1 MDIFS
6 NHILSMIFLAVTFI
20 CITLLMLS
28 NKKIKY
34 GVLTAVF
41 SVLFILSY
49 YNHGD
54 INIVGIL
61 VFLIGLLF
69 VGLELIVPGGFIA
82 GIVGVLSMIVGISMI
97 INNLYLAFLTV
108 VIAITIDVLF
118 ILVFLSKDFDS
129 SKFNKFVLKE
139 TNSKSFTQ
147 SSKKYLNKKGITITP
162 LRPSGKIEI
171 DGDYID
177 AITRGDFIPKGCEVV
192 LLLVFFSLVPV
203 GLWVTAQFSGV
214 HVKISQ
220 LIGMRLR
227 RVIPKNII
235 NPLIKATKAGLNLT
249 TNQLEAHYLAGGN
262 VNTLVNALI
271 AAQRADI
278 ELEFERAAAID
289 LAGRNVLEAVQV
301 SVNPKVIET
310 PNIAA
315 VAMNG
320 IEVIVKAKV
329 TVRANIERLIGGAG
343 EETII
348 ARVGEGIVTTVGSS
362 ESHTS
367 VLENPDSISKTVLN
381 KGLDSGT
388 AFEILSIDIADVDV
402 GRNIGAKLQTDQA
415 EADKRIA
422 QAKAEER
429 RAMAVAKEQEMIAEV
444 RSMRAKVVESESKVP
459 LAIAKALESGNLGVL
474 DYYNMKNIISDT
486 EMRQA
491 ISGNSEKIKE
501 DDK

>member
-82 GIVGVLSMIVGISMI
+82 GIVGVLSIIVGISMI

-129 SKFNKFVLKE
+129 SKFNKFVLNE

-147 SSKKYLNKKGITITP
+147 SSKKYLSKKGITITP

-192 LLLVFFSLVPV
+192 VSEIKDF
-203 GLWVTAQFSGV
+203 
-214 HVKISQ
+214 KI
-220 LIGMRLR
+220 IVR
-227 RVIPKNII
+227 RV
-235 NPLIKATKAGLNLT
+235 
-249 TNQLEAHYLAGGN
+249 
-262 VNTLVNALI
+262 
-271 AAQRADI
+271 
-278 ELEFERAAAID
+278 
-289 LAGRNVLEAVQV
+289 
-301 SVNPKVIET
+301 
-310 PNIAA
+310 
-315 VAMNG
+315 
-320 IEVIVKAKV
+320 
-329 TVRANIERLIGGAG
+329 
-343 EETII
+343 
-348 ARVGEGIVTTVGSS
+348 
-362 ESHTS
+362 
-367 VLENPDSISKTVLN
+367 
-381 KGLDSGT
+381 
-388 AFEILSIDIADVDV
+388 
-402 GRNIGAKLQTDQA
+402 
-415 EADKRIA
+415 
-422 QAKAEER
+422 
-429 RAMAVAKEQEMIAEV
+429 
-444 RSMRAKVVESESKVP
+444 
-459 LAIAKALESGNLGVL
+459 
-474 DYYNMKNIISDT
+474 
-486 EMRQA
+486 
-491 ISGNSEKIKE
+491 
-501 DDK
+501 

>member
-6 NHILSMIFLAVTFI
+6 NHILSMIFLAVIFI

-82 GIVGVLSMIVGISMI
+82 GIVGVLSMIVGLSMI

-147 SSKKYLNKKGITITP
+147 SSKKYLSKKGITITP

-192 LLLVFFSLVPV
+192 VSEIKDF
-203 GLWVTAQFSGV
+203 
-214 HVKISQ
+214 KI
-220 LIGMRLR
+220 IVR
-227 RVIPKNII
+227 RV
-235 NPLIKATKAGLNLT
+235 
-249 TNQLEAHYLAGGN
+249 
-262 VNTLVNALI
+262 
-271 AAQRADI
+271 
-278 ELEFERAAAID
+278 
-289 LAGRNVLEAVQV
+289 
-301 SVNPKVIET
+301 
-310 PNIAA
+310 
-315 VAMNG
+315 
-320 IEVIVKAKV
+320 
-329 TVRANIERLIGGAG
+329 
-343 EETII
+343 
-348 ARVGEGIVTTVGSS
+348 
-362 ESHTS
+362 
-367 VLENPDSISKTVLN
+367 
-381 KGLDSGT
+381 
-388 AFEILSIDIADVDV
+388 
-402 GRNIGAKLQTDQA
+402 
-415 EADKRIA
+415 
-422 QAKAEER
+422 
-429 RAMAVAKEQEMIAEV
+429 
-444 RSMRAKVVESESKVP
+444 
-459 LAIAKALESGNLGVL
+459 
-474 DYYNMKNIISDT
+474 
-486 EMRQA
+486 
-491 ISGNSEKIKE
+491 
-501 DDK
+501 

>member
-1 MDIFS
+1 MNIFS

-82 GIVGVLSMIVGISMI
+82 GIVGVLSIIVGISMI

-129 SKFNKFVLKE
+129 SKFNKFVLNE

-147 SSKKYLNKKGITITP
+147 SSKKYLSKKGITITP

-192 LLLVFFSLVPV
+192 VSEIKDF
-203 GLWVTAQFSGV
+203 
-214 HVKISQ
+214 KI
-220 LIGMRLR
+220 IVR
-227 RVIPKNII
+227 RV
-235 NPLIKATKAGLNLT
+235 
-249 TNQLEAHYLAGGN
+249 
-262 VNTLVNALI
+262 
-271 AAQRADI
+271 
-278 ELEFERAAAID
+278 
-289 LAGRNVLEAVQV
+289 
-301 SVNPKVIET
+301 
-310 PNIAA
+310 
-315 VAMNG
+315 
-320 IEVIVKAKV
+320 
-329 TVRANIERLIGGAG
+329 
-343 EETII
+343 
-348 ARVGEGIVTTVGSS
+348 
-362 ESHTS
+362 
-367 VLENPDSISKTVLN
+367 
-381 KGLDSGT
+381 
-388 AFEILSIDIADVDV
+388 
-402 GRNIGAKLQTDQA
+402 
-415 EADKRIA
+415 
-422 QAKAEER
+422 
-429 RAMAVAKEQEMIAEV
+429 
-444 RSMRAKVVESESKVP
+444 
-459 LAIAKALESGNLGVL
+459 
-474 DYYNMKNIISDT
+474 
-486 EMRQA
+486 
-491 ISGNSEKIKE
+491 
-501 DDK
+501 

>member
-1 MDIFS
+1 MNIFS

-129 SKFNKFVLKE
+129 SKFNKFVLNE

-147 SSKKYLNKKGITITP
+147 SSKKYLSKKGITITP

-192 LLLVFFSLVPV
+192 VSEIKDF
-203 GLWVTAQFSGV
+203 
-214 HVKISQ
+214 KI
-220 LIGMRLR
+220 IVR
-227 RVIPKNII
+227 RV
-235 NPLIKATKAGLNLT
+235 
-249 TNQLEAHYLAGGN
+249 
-262 VNTLVNALI
+262 
-271 AAQRADI
+271 
-278 ELEFERAAAID
+278 
-289 LAGRNVLEAVQV
+289 
-301 SVNPKVIET
+301 
-310 PNIAA
+310 
-315 VAMNG
+315 
-320 IEVIVKAKV
+320 
-329 TVRANIERLIGGAG
+329 
-343 EETII
+343 
-348 ARVGEGIVTTVGSS
+348 
-362 ESHTS
+362 
-367 VLENPDSISKTVLN
+367 
-381 KGLDSGT
+381 
-388 AFEILSIDIADVDV
+388 
-402 GRNIGAKLQTDQA
+402 
-415 EADKRIA
+415 
-422 QAKAEER
+422 
-429 RAMAVAKEQEMIAEV
+429 
-444 RSMRAKVVESESKVP
+444 
-459 LAIAKALESGNLGVL
+459 
-474 DYYNMKNIISDT
+474 
-486 EMRQA
+486 
-491 ISGNSEKIKE
+491 
-501 DDK
+501 

>member
-49 YNHGD
+49 YHHGD

-192 LLLVFFSLVPV
+192 VSEIKDF
-203 GLWVTAQFSGV
+203 
-214 HVKISQ
+214 KI
-220 LIGMRLR
+220 IVR
-227 RVIPKNII
+227 RV
-235 NPLIKATKAGLNLT
+235 
-249 TNQLEAHYLAGGN
+249 
-262 VNTLVNALI
+262 
-271 AAQRADI
+271 
-278 ELEFERAAAID
+278 
-289 LAGRNVLEAVQV
+289 
-301 SVNPKVIET
+301 
-310 PNIAA
+310 
-315 VAMNG
+315 
-320 IEVIVKAKV
+320 
-329 TVRANIERLIGGAG
+329 
-343 EETII
+343 
-348 ARVGEGIVTTVGSS
+348 
-362 ESHTS
+362 
-367 VLENPDSISKTVLN
+367 
-381 KGLDSGT
+381 
-388 AFEILSIDIADVDV
+388 
-402 GRNIGAKLQTDQA
+402 
-415 EADKRIA
+415 
-422 QAKAEER
+422 
-429 RAMAVAKEQEMIAEV
+429 
-444 RSMRAKVVESESKVP
+444 
-459 LAIAKALESGNLGVL
+459 
-474 DYYNMKNIISDT
+474 
-486 EMRQA
+486 
-491 ISGNSEKIKE
+491 
-501 DDK
+501 

>member
-147 SSKKYLNKKGITITP
+147 SSKKYLNKKGFTITP

-192 LLLVFFSLVPV
+192 VSEIKDF
-203 GLWVTAQFSGV
+203 
-214 HVKISQ
+214 KI
-220 LIGMRLR
+220 IVR
-227 RVIPKNII
+227 RV
-235 NPLIKATKAGLNLT
+235 
-249 TNQLEAHYLAGGN
+249 
-262 VNTLVNALI
+262 
-271 AAQRADI
+271 
-278 ELEFERAAAID
+278 
-289 LAGRNVLEAVQV
+289 
-301 SVNPKVIET
+301 
-310 PNIAA
+310 
-315 VAMNG
+315 
-320 IEVIVKAKV
+320 
-329 TVRANIERLIGGAG
+329 
-343 EETII
+343 
-348 ARVGEGIVTTVGSS
+348 
-362 ESHTS
+362 
-367 VLENPDSISKTVLN
+367 
-381 KGLDSGT
+381 
-388 AFEILSIDIADVDV
+388 
-402 GRNIGAKLQTDQA
+402 
-415 EADKRIA
+415 
-422 QAKAEER
+422 
-429 RAMAVAKEQEMIAEV
+429 
-444 RSMRAKVVESESKVP
+444 
-459 LAIAKALESGNLGVL
+459 
-474 DYYNMKNIISDT
+474 
-486 EMRQA
+486 
-491 ISGNSEKIKE
+491 
-501 DDK
+501 

>member
-6 NHILSMIFLAVTFI
+6 NHILSMIFLAVIFI

-147 SSKKYLNKKGITITP
+147 SSKKYLSKKGITITP

-192 LLLVFFSLVPV
+192 VSEIKDF
-203 GLWVTAQFSGV
+203 
-214 HVKISQ
+214 KI
-220 LIGMRLR
+220 IVR
-227 RVIPKNII
+227 RV
-235 NPLIKATKAGLNLT
+235 
-249 TNQLEAHYLAGGN
+249 
-262 VNTLVNALI
+262 
-271 AAQRADI
+271 
-278 ELEFERAAAID
+278 
-289 LAGRNVLEAVQV
+289 
-301 SVNPKVIET
+301 
-310 PNIAA
+310 
-315 VAMNG
+315 
-320 IEVIVKAKV
+320 
-329 TVRANIERLIGGAG
+329 
-343 EETII
+343 
-348 ARVGEGIVTTVGSS
+348 
-362 ESHTS
+362 
-367 VLENPDSISKTVLN
+367 
-381 KGLDSGT
+381 
-388 AFEILSIDIADVDV
+388 
-402 GRNIGAKLQTDQA
+402 
-415 EADKRIA
+415 
-422 QAKAEER
+422 
-429 RAMAVAKEQEMIAEV
+429 
-444 RSMRAKVVESESKVP
+444 
-459 LAIAKALESGNLGVL
+459 
-474 DYYNMKNIISDT
+474 
-486 EMRQA
+486 
-491 ISGNSEKIKE
+491 
-501 DDK
+501 

>member
-118 ILVFLSKDFDS
+118 ILVFLSKEFDS

-192 LLLVFFSLVPV
+192 VSEIKDF
-203 GLWVTAQFSGV
+203 
-214 HVKISQ
+214 KI
-220 LIGMRLR
+220 IVR
-227 RVIPKNII
+227 RV
-235 NPLIKATKAGLNLT
+235 
-249 TNQLEAHYLAGGN
+249 
-262 VNTLVNALI
+262 
-271 AAQRADI
+271 
-278 ELEFERAAAID
+278 
-289 LAGRNVLEAVQV
+289 
-301 SVNPKVIET
+301 
-310 PNIAA
+310 
-315 VAMNG
+315 
-320 IEVIVKAKV
+320 
-329 TVRANIERLIGGAG
+329 
-343 EETII
+343 
-348 ARVGEGIVTTVGSS
+348 
-362 ESHTS
+362 
-367 VLENPDSISKTVLN
+367 
-381 KGLDSGT
+381 
-388 AFEILSIDIADVDV
+388 
-402 GRNIGAKLQTDQA
+402 
-415 EADKRIA
+415 
-422 QAKAEER
+422 
-429 RAMAVAKEQEMIAEV
+429 
-444 RSMRAKVVESESKVP
+444 
-459 LAIAKALESGNLGVL
+459 
-474 DYYNMKNIISDT
+474 
-486 EMRQA
+486 
-491 ISGNSEKIKE
+491 
-501 DDK
+501 

>member
-54 INIVGIL
+54 VNIVEIL

-82 GIVGVLSMIVGISMI
+82 GTVGVLSMIVGISMI

-147 SSKKYLNKKGITITP
+147 SSKKYLSKKGITITP

-192 LLLVFFSLVPV
+192 VSEIKDF
-203 GLWVTAQFSGV
+203 
-214 HVKISQ
+214 KI
-220 LIGMRLR
+220 IVR
-227 RVIPKNII
+227 RV
-235 NPLIKATKAGLNLT
+235 
-249 TNQLEAHYLAGGN
+249 
-262 VNTLVNALI
+262 
-271 AAQRADI
+271 
-278 ELEFERAAAID
+278 
-289 LAGRNVLEAVQV
+289 
-301 SVNPKVIET
+301 
-310 PNIAA
+310 
-315 VAMNG
+315 
-320 IEVIVKAKV
+320 
-329 TVRANIERLIGGAG
+329 
-343 EETII
+343 
-348 ARVGEGIVTTVGSS
+348 
-362 ESHTS
+362 
-367 VLENPDSISKTVLN
+367 
-381 KGLDSGT
+381 
-388 AFEILSIDIADVDV
+388 
-402 GRNIGAKLQTDQA
+402 
-415 EADKRIA
+415 
-422 QAKAEER
+422 
-429 RAMAVAKEQEMIAEV
+429 
-444 RSMRAKVVESESKVP
+444 
-459 LAIAKALESGNLGVL
+459 
-474 DYYNMKNIISDT
+474 
-486 EMRQA
+486 
-491 ISGNSEKIKE
+491 
-501 DDK
+501 

>member
-139 TNSKSFTQ
+139 TNSKSFTH
-147 SSKKYLNKKGITITP
+147 SSKKYLSKKGITITP

-192 LLLVFFSLVPV
+192 VSEIKDF
-203 GLWVTAQFSGV
+203 
-214 HVKISQ
+214 KI
-220 LIGMRLR
+220 IVR
-227 RVIPKNII
+227 RV
-235 NPLIKATKAGLNLT
+235 
-249 TNQLEAHYLAGGN
+249 
-262 VNTLVNALI
+262 
-271 AAQRADI
+271 
-278 ELEFERAAAID
+278 
-289 LAGRNVLEAVQV
+289 
-301 SVNPKVIET
+301 
-310 PNIAA
+310 
-315 VAMNG
+315 
-320 IEVIVKAKV
+320 
-329 TVRANIERLIGGAG
+329 
-343 EETII
+343 
-348 ARVGEGIVTTVGSS
+348 
-362 ESHTS
+362 
-367 VLENPDSISKTVLN
+367 
-381 KGLDSGT
+381 
-388 AFEILSIDIADVDV
+388 
-402 GRNIGAKLQTDQA
+402 
-415 EADKRIA
+415 
-422 QAKAEER
+422 
-429 RAMAVAKEQEMIAEV
+429 
-444 RSMRAKVVESESKVP
+444 
-459 LAIAKALESGNLGVL
+459 
-474 DYYNMKNIISDT
+474 
-486 EMRQA
+486 
-491 ISGNSEKIKE
+491 
-501 DDK
+501 

>member
-6 NHILSMIFLAVTFI
+6 NHILSMIFLAVIFI

-34 GVLTAVF
+34 SVLTAVF

-147 SSKKYLNKKGITITP
+147 SSKKYLSKKGITITP

-192 LLLVFFSLVPV
+192 VSEIKDF
-203 GLWVTAQFSGV
+203 
-214 HVKISQ
+214 KI
-220 LIGMRLR
+220 IVR
-227 RVIPKNII
+227 RV
-235 NPLIKATKAGLNLT
+235 
-249 TNQLEAHYLAGGN
+249 
-262 VNTLVNALI
+262 
-271 AAQRADI
+271 
-278 ELEFERAAAID
+278 
-289 LAGRNVLEAVQV
+289 
-301 SVNPKVIET
+301 
-310 PNIAA
+310 
-315 VAMNG
+315 
-320 IEVIVKAKV
+320 
-329 TVRANIERLIGGAG
+329 
-343 EETII
+343 
-348 ARVGEGIVTTVGSS
+348 
-362 ESHTS
+362 
-367 VLENPDSISKTVLN
+367 
-381 KGLDSGT
+381 
-388 AFEILSIDIADVDV
+388 
-402 GRNIGAKLQTDQA
+402 
-415 EADKRIA
+415 
-422 QAKAEER
+422 
-429 RAMAVAKEQEMIAEV
+429 
-444 RSMRAKVVESESKVP
+444 
-459 LAIAKALESGNLGVL
+459 
-474 DYYNMKNIISDT
+474 
-486 EMRQA
+486 
-491 ISGNSEKIKE
+491 
-501 DDK
+501 